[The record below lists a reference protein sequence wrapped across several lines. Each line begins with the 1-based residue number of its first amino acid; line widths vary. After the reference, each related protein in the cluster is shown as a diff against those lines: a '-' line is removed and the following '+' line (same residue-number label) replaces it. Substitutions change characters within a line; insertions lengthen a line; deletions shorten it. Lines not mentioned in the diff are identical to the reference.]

1 MWKAAGLF
9 ANYTD
14 AINCGEFTNTDV
26 YKLDVFEKNF
36 ERPEACVKADPDNQL
51 C

>member
-9 ANYTD
+9 DSFTE

-26 YKLDVFEKNF
+26 YKMDFFDKNF
-36 ERPEACVKADPDNQL
+36 TKPDVCTKADP
-51 C
+51 